1 MAQQQKS
8 SLAEIPEDPTIVLF
22 GDPRSGKSSVL
33 KRLTGGL
40 PLTGIRTHSIVEIR
54 LLQAEEPLRKISL
67 RYIEDKNHQPISPW
81 EITFAIITELDEEE
95 IEEKLYEAQRYVRN
109 PSIKDVKHTRL
120 PPDID
125 ELYFTKN
132 SVCVTISGPDQ
143 MYNLSMVE
151 LPGVVRNDESHEQF
165 VLSLVKE
172 YIKKESAIL
181 VPIFQATSDIN
192 MQCAHRLAREADPT
206 GQRTVGVLT
215 KMDRIVD
222 VDYPCDDEIHLERAI
237 FVNGQGEN
245 KLVNGTYVI
254 RNPTNSE
261 MREDPDEL
269 EKETIKDLKQIR
281 IWRKVPS
288 DRFGLHN
295 LIIKLYER
303 VRTCCEKLAEISE
316 IPEIPEDPTIVLFGD
331 PRSGKSSVLKRLT
344 GGLPL
349 TGIRTLSIVEIRL
362 LQAEEPLRK
371 ISLRYIE
378 DKNHQ
383 PISPWEITFAIIT
396 ELNEEEIEEKL
407 HEAQRYVRNPSIKDA
422 KHTRLPPDIDE
433 LYFTKNSVC
442 VTISGPDQMYNLSM
456 VELPGVVRNDE
467 SHEIFAL
474 SLIKEYIKKES
485 AILVPIFQATSDIN
499 TQCAHRLAREADPTG
514 QRTVGVLTKMDRIV
528 DVDCPYYDEQLL
540 ELATLVK
547 GQGKYKF
554 VNGTYVIRNPT
565 NSEIRE
571 DPDELEKETIK
582 ALKQIRIWRN
592 VPSDRYGLHN
602 LTIKLYE
609 RVRTCCGLS
618 QIDNQPKLPVSYES
632 NETSLVYL
640 LF

>member
-8 SLAEIPEDPTIVLF
+8 SLA
-22 GDPRSGKSSVL
+22 
-33 KRLTGGL
+33 
-40 PLTGIRTHSIVEIR
+40 
-54 LLQAEEPLRKISL
+54 
-67 RYIEDKNHQPISPW
+67 
-81 EITFAIITELDEEE
+81 
-95 IEEKLYEAQRYVRN
+95 
-109 PSIKDVKHTRL
+109 
-120 PPDID
+120 
-125 ELYFTKN
+125 
-132 SVCVTISGPDQ
+132 
-143 MYNLSMVE
+143 
-151 LPGVVRNDESHEQF
+151 
-165 VLSLVKE
+165 
-172 YIKKESAIL
+172 
-181 VPIFQATSDIN
+181 
-192 MQCAHRLAREADPT
+192 
-206 GQRTVGVLT
+206 
-215 KMDRIVD
+215 
-222 VDYPCDDEIHLERAI
+222 
-237 FVNGQGEN
+237 
-245 KLVNGTYVI
+245 
-254 RNPTNSE
+254 
-261 MREDPDEL
+261 
-269 EKETIKDLKQIR
+269 
-281 IWRKVPS
+281 
-288 DRFGLHN
+288 
-295 LIIKLYER
+295 
-303 VRTCCEKLAEISE
+303 
-316 IPEIPEDPTIVLFGD
+316 EIPEDPTIVLFGD

-456 VELPGVVRNDE
+456 VELPGIVRNDE
-467 SHEIFAL
+467 SHEQFVL
-474 SLIKEYIKKES
+474 SLVKEYIKKES
-485 AILVPIFQATSDIN
+485 AILVPIFQVTSDLHI
-499 TQCAHRLAREADPTG
+499 QCAYRLARKADPTG

-528 DVDCPYYDEQLL
+528 DYPNDDEKHL

-547 GQGKYKF
+547 GQGEHKL
-554 VNGTYVIRNPT
+554 VNGTYVIINPT

-582 ALKQIRIWRN
+582 ALKQISIWRD